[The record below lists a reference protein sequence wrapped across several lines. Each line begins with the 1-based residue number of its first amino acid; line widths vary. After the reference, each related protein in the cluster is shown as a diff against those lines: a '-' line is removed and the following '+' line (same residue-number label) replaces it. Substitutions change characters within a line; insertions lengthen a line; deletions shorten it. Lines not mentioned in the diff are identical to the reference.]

1 MKYKFKLT
9 PIGKAAFDIM
19 HYINDAKSAGFFC
32 TLEYIASNPD
42 AAKCLNELF
51 TVPMSDGRDADDI
64 LKMAGL
70 PSQSLARLFPKSD
83 VQKDLDNLV
92 LFGTL
97 KKCETIYLP
106 LYSITLAGHDVCVT
120 YKNLYDV
127 ARSQGLDDNKARAA
141 VSEWLHIT
149 TKSK

>member
-9 PIGKAAFDIM
+9 PIGKAAFDIT
-19 HYINDAKSAGFFC
+19 HYINDAKRAGFFG
-32 TLEYIASNPD
+32 TLEYVASHP
-42 AAKCLNELF
+42 AASKYLNVLF
-51 TVPMSDGRDADDI
+51 NLPMSDRRDIGDI

-70 PSQSLARLFPKSD
+70 PSQPLAKLFPKSD

-120 YKNLYDV
+120 FKNLYDV
-127 ARSQGLDDNKARAA
+127 ARSQGLDDDKAKAA
-141 VSEWLHIT
+141 VLEWLHIT